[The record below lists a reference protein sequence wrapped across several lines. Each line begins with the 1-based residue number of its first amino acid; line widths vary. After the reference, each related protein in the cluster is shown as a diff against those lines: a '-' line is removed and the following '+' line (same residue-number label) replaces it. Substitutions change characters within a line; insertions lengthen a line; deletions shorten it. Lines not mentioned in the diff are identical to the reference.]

1 MAVTSGNHV
10 TILRKDD
17 DYRKPCGTF
26 TGYLPL
32 LHKCVH
38 LLSPFKFGLWIQLFF
53 FVKSLTVPVSNS
65 TRFPKGSSPHYAIF
79 LSFCFLNHDPF
90 STNYDLMTSVLCI
103 SQHIRIIYF
112 WNMVRKS

>member
-1 MAVTSGNHV
+1 MAVTSANHV

-38 LLSPFKFGLWIQLFF
+38 LLSPQIWFVDSAFF
-53 FVKSLTVPVSNS
+53 FGEIFDCSSL
-65 TRFPKGSSPHYAIF
+65 
-79 LSFCFLNHDPF
+79 
-90 STNYDLMTSVLCI
+90 
-103 SQHIRIIYF
+103 
-112 WNMVRKS
+112 

>member
-32 LHKCVH
+32 LHKCVC
-38 LLSPFKFGLWIQLFF
+38 LLFPFKSGLWIQI
-53 FVKSLTVPVSNS
+53 FVES
-65 TRFPKGSSPHYAIF
+65 
-79 LSFCFLNHDPF
+79 
-90 STNYDLMTSVLCI
+90 
-103 SQHIRIIYF
+103 
-112 WNMVRKS
+112 